1 MFFFFI
7 TKKNQLAAVQ
17 TDLYILKS
25 WKQWARIWKRSQNS
39 TSFGN
44 DSYGSSKRVI
54 FLRKINTC
62 VYNLLWAE
70 LHSCIV
76 ICTKIF
82 VYSRQFF
89 TNFLCITMKRFIICI
104 TYLVKHRRKKGRVT
118 FALVTCSKK
127 VRI

>member
-7 TKKNQLAAVQ
+7 TKKPQFAAVRA
-17 TDLYILKS
+17 DLYILKS

-44 DSYGSSKRVI
+44 DSYGSSKLVT
-54 FLRKINTC
+54 FLRKINTS

-89 TNFLCITMKRFIICI
+89 TNFICITMKRFIVCI
-104 TYLVKHRRKKGRVT
+104 TYLAKHRRKKGRIT
-118 FALVTCSKK
+118 LALVTCSKK